1 MFSGDQLSWLEHL
14 PYKQGV
20 IGSSPISP
28 TIYFFII
35 IAGIAQLVEQL
46 TCNQQVVGSSPIS
59 GTTYGGIAKWSNA
72 ADCKS
77 VPSGSMVQIHLP
89 PPLYVQIASQPS
101 GKAPHFDCGMR
112 QFESSRGSH
121 LVLYF
126 VSLAQQV
133 EHLTFNQRV
142 RRSNRLRDTRLNIR
156 NPKDYKGFLYFC
168 KNVKI
173 HTCTSPF
180 ASIDYKQTTNMLE
193 SFEKIFG

>member
-1 MFSGDQLSWLEHL
+1 MVQLITSSVLGDQLSWLEHL

-28 TIYFFII
+28 TIYFF
-35 IAGIAQLVEQL
+35 AEMAQLVAQL
-46 TCNQQVVGSSPIS
+46 TCNQQVTGSIPVF

-77 VPSGSMVQIHLP
+77 VPSGSMVRLHLP
-89 PPLYVQIASQPS
+89 PPLFVQIASQPS

-121 LVLYF
+121 FILLY

-142 RRSNRLRDTRLNIR
+142 MRSNRIRDNIVNFR
-156 NPKDYKGFLYFC
+156 NLYIKGFFYLLGIMSVIELYKRMFVF
-168 KNVKI
+168 NVE
-173 HTCTSPF
+173 
-180 ASIDYKQTTNMLE
+180 TT
-193 SFEKIFG
+193 KKPG